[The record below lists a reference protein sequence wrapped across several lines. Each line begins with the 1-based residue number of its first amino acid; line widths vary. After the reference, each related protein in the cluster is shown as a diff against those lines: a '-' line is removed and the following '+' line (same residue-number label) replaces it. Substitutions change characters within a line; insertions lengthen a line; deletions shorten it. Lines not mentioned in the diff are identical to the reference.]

1 MHKTAKGLLTAV
13 AIGGLMLGFSQSA
26 NALVITMADL
36 KFESGAEFTGQISFL
51 DDFSAVAAVSG
62 TLTGYQEGTNGFV
75 GSGSTSIDW
84 VWLGGADFNPSPTQV
99 ATFLMD
105 GVDGSNYWNW
115 ISFAYDISSLPA
127 LILAP
132 GGTNYG
138 FVINVDYNDP
148 MVSGGLSIPTAVP
161 LPGSL
166 ALLLSG
172 LAGVGFLGRSRKAA

>member
-1 MHKTAKGLLTAV
+1 
-13 AIGGLMLGFSQSA
+13 
-26 NALVITMADL
+26 
-36 KFESGAEFTGQISFL
+36 
-51 DDFSAVAAVSG
+51 
-62 TLTGYQEGTNGFV
+62 
-75 GSGSTSIDW
+75 
-84 VWLGGADFNPSPTQV
+84 
-99 ATFLMD
+99 MD